1 MKKLLIFLG
10 LLVLS
15 ASGIA
20 AEPPEFVVKHATK
33 ANLQEIRGGGYI
45 LYLRHGTTDASR
57 PDRAPQVDLNDCS
70 TQRPLTEEGR
80 KLMVRVGEY
89 IRKAAIPI
97 AEVRVSPLCRARES
111 AQAAFGE
118 NKFVVDN
125 QLMYSGNMT
134 DQEKAP
140 VVARTRALITQPV
153 PAGSNRLIL
162 AHAPNLMDVMG
173 YFPKPEGTLV
183 ILKPLAGGNFEYI
196 ASIQPQSWPELLQ

>member
-1 MKKLLIFLG
+1 MKRLFLFLG

-20 AEPPEFVVKHATK
+20 AEPPEFVVKPATK
-33 ANLQEIRGGGYI
+33 ANLQEIRGGGYV
-45 LYLRHGTTDASR
+45 LYLRHGLTDRSR

-70 TQRPLTEEGR
+70 TQRPLSDEGR
-80 KLMVRVGEY
+80 KLMARIGEY
-89 IRKAAIPI
+89 LRKAAIPI

-111 AQAAFGE
+111 AQIVFGE

-140 VVARTRALITQPV
+140 VVARTRALLTQPV

-162 AHAPNLMDVMG
+162 AHAPNLMDAIG
-173 YFPKPEGTLV
+173 YFPKQEGTLV
-183 ILKPLAGGNFEYI
+183 I
-196 ASIQPQSWPELLQ
+196 